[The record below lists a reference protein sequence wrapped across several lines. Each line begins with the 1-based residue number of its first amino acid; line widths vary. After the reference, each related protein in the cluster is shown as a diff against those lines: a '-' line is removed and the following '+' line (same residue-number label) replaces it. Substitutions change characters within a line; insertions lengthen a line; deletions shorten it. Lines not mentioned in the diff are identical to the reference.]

1 VVSYLDTLYWG
12 FHTSPEVMPRV
23 WDLAHAVPEAL
34 AELTKAV
41 EGAPPAAEQAP
52 A

>member
-1 VVSYLDTLYWG
+1 
-12 FHTSPEVMPRV
+12 VMPRI
-23 WDLAHAVPEAL
+23 WDLAHAVPDAL

-41 EGAPPAAEQAP
+41 EGATPAAAEQAP